1 MNADGKM
8 RLGFLMNDHGVHP
21 GAWLHPDV
29 PRGHATD
36 LGLLTAMA
44 QTAERAKFDMLFR
57 ADTPAARTRDL
68 DAWSRFPMFM
78 NVLEPL
84 TLLSALAGA
93 TTHLGL
99 GATATTSFTEP
110 YNIARQFAS
119 LDQLSAGRAGWNV
132 VTSANEYVA
141 LNFGL
146 DELPPHDERYERA
159 RECVD
164 LVRKLWDTW
173 EDDAFIRDRALGLT
187 FDPAKQ
193 HAVKHTGKY
202 FTLDG
207 ALNIQRS
214 PQGHPVIIQAGQ
226 SEAGR
231 ALAAET
237 AEVVFASADT
247 FPKARAFSDDIRAR
261 MARFGRDPASL
272 KILPGLSVV
281 VGSSRQEAE
290 DKYQALQDL
299 THISVSLRFLA
310 GDLETEL
317 ADLPLDEP
325 IPDSRIPKASNLHQ
339 KFFDEIVAT
348 IRRDQPTLRQLATS
362 YSRGRNTFRGTVT
375 DIADMMEEWFRGGA
389 ADGFMM
395 SFQVLPMG
403 LDDFAREVVPELQRR
418 GLFRTEYTG
427 TTLRDHLGLAHPVN
441 RHVAVSAKAAE

>member
-8 RLGFLMNDHGVHP
+8 RIGYLMNNTGVHP
-21 GAWLHPDV
+21 ASWLHPDA
-29 PRGHATD
+29 PPHTGNSIEYYTD
-36 LGLLTAMA
+36 LA
-44 QTAERAKFDMLFR
+44 QTAERAKLDLLFR

-68 DAWSRFPMFM
+68 EAWSRYPLFM

-93 TTHLGL
+93 TSHIGL
-99 GATATTSFTEP
+99 GGTATTSFSEP

-119 LDQLSAGRAGWNV
+119 LDRLSGGRAGWNV

-159 RECVD
+159 REFVD
-164 LVRKLWDTW
+164 LVTKLWDTW
-173 EDDAFIRDRALGLT
+173 EDGAFIRDRGLGLT

-193 HAVKHTGKY
+193 HRVEHKGRF

-207 ALNIQRS
+207 ALNIERS
-214 PQGHPVIIQAGQ
+214 VQGRPVIIQAGQ

-247 FPKARAFSDDIRAR
+247 FAKAKAFHDDLKGR
-261 MARFGRDPASL
+261 MARFGRAPDEL
-272 KILPGLSVV
+272 KILLSLSVV
-281 VGSSRQEAE
+281 VGETQQEAE
-290 DKYQALQDL
+290 DRFQALQEL
-299 THISVSLRFLA
+299 THISVSLRFLS
-310 GDLETEL
+310 GDLETDL
-317 ADLPLDEP
+317 SDLPLDEP
-325 IPDSRIPKASNLHQ
+325 VPEHRIPKSSNLHQ
-339 KFFDEIVAT
+339 KFWAEIVET
-348 IRRDQPTLRQLATS
+348 IRRDRPTLRQLATS
-362 YSRGRNTFRGTVT
+362 YSRGRNTLRGTVT
-375 DIADMMEEWFRGGA
+375 QIADLMEEWFRGGA

-395 SFQVLPMG
+395 SFQVQPSG
-403 LDDFAREVVPELQRR
+403 LDDFCSLVVPELQRR

-427 TTLRDHLGLAHPVN
+427 GTLREHLGLRRPAN
-441 RHVAVSAKAAE
+441 RHVSALAAE